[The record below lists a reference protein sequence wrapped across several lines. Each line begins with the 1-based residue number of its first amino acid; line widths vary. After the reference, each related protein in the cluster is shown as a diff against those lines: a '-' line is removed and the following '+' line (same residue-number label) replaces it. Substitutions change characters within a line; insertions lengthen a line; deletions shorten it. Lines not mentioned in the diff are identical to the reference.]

1 MDCRESIEMD
11 EDRRTEVE
19 PKEKIADD
27 KTLEES
33 DRETLVS
40 DDKSNKENKEK
51 IILEGEAIHRAC
63 TKQNKKV
70 NEFWMT
76 VSKKKKSTWMKPV
89 EETLYVSYC
98 YGEKI

>member
-63 TKQNKKV
+63 TK
-70 NEFWMT
+70 
-76 VSKKKKSTWMKPV
+76 
-89 EETLYVSYC
+89 
-98 YGEKI
+98 